1 MKSFHIVC
9 VSLSAL
15 ALSAAAAPVAW
26 TLPFQGVA
34 TDSTGRPRPDG
45 VVNVSFELFDAPTAG
60 NGVWLETDAVSLKKG
75 LFSLQLGGTN
85 ALPLNLLGREN
96 LWLQL
101 TFGTEPAV
109 SPRIPLGRNVE
120 AWYAHNASMA
130 DQATNADTASFVK
143 MTDSS
148 RAAHVSDTAK
158 YALGAPVPDSV
169 RASYKSD
176 TAKYALGAPV
186 PDSVRASYKSDTAKY
201 ALGAPVPDSVR
212 VSHKSDT
219 AKYALGAP
227 MPDSVRASHKSD
239 TANYAFSSIGWAVK
253 APLALSAT
261 NDTLKL
267 KPGTASG
274 NFLTWDGTNWVSK
287 TTTYTA
293 SVVGGSLPV
302 PIRNPYLGVNYII
315 ALAGIFPTRSGSNP
329 FLGEIEL
336 VGFNFAPT
344 GWALCDG
351 QTLAISTYSA
361 LFALLGT
368 TYGGNGT
375 TTFQLPNL
383 QSRVPVGMGQ
393 GNGLSPVIIGDMSG
407 AENVTI
413 TTSQM
418 PAHTHVITA
427 SP

>member
-1 MKSFHIVC
+1 MKTFRLV
-9 VSLSAL
+9 VASLL
-15 ALSAAAAPVAW
+15 AFTLCAAAGPLVW
-26 TLPFQGVA
+26 PLPFQGVA

-45 VVNVSFELFDAPTAG
+45 NVNVSFAMFDSATG
-60 NGVWLETDAVSLKKG
+60 GTSVWSETDPVTLKKG
-75 LFSLQLGGTN
+75 LFSLQLGTVQ

-96 LWLQL
+96 LWLQV

-120 AWYAHNASMA
+120 AWYAHNASQA
-130 DQATNADTASFVK
+130 DHTTNADTASY
-143 MTDSS
+143 
-148 RAAHVSDTAK
+148 AAK
-158 YALGAPVPDSV
+158 APFG
-169 RASYKSD
+169 
-176 TAKYALGAPV
+176 L
-186 PDSVRASYKSDTAKY
+186 
-201 ALGAPVPDSVR
+201 
-212 VSHKSDT
+212 
-219 AKYALGAP
+219 
-227 MPDSVRASHKSD
+227 
-239 TANYAFSSIGWAVK
+239 AVG

-274 NFLTWDGTNWVSK
+274 NFLTWDGTNWISK

-293 SVVGGSLPV
+293 SVVGANQPF

-315 ALAGIFPTRSGSNP
+315 ALAGIFPSRSGSNP

-361 LFALLGT
+361 LFALIGT
-368 TYGGNGT
+368 YYGGNGT

-383 QSRVPVGMGQ
+383 QSRVPVDMGQ
-393 GNGLSPVIIGDMSG
+393 GNGLSVVNVGDMGG
-407 AENVTI
+407 AENATI
-413 TTSQM
+413 NVNQM